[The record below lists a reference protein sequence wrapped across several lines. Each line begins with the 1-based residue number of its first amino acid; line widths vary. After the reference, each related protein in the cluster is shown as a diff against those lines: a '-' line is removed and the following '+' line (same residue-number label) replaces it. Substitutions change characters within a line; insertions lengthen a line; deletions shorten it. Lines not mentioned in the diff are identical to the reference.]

1 MFSSW
6 IYLHTELVCLK
17 QFFLKKSFPEN
28 FINKFF
34 KRFMDNLRLIKG
46 TTLTIEI
53 NPFVLVLPYLCPIS
67 SQTITT
73 LMRSLRNILNCCKM
87 QIVFKN
93 KIRLSDKSHYKDR
106 FPKILLLL
114 LFISFS
120 VDSAMSPIMV
130 NMLDT

>member
-1 MFSSW
+1 
-6 IYLHTELVCLK
+6 
-17 QFFLKKSFPEN
+17 
-28 FINKFF
+28 
-34 KRFMDNLRLIKG
+34 MDNLRLIKG

-93 KIRLSDKSHYKDR
+93 KIRLGDKSHYKDR
-106 FPKILLLL
+106 LPKILLL

>member
-1 MFSSW
+1 
-6 IYLHTELVCLK
+6 
-17 QFFLKKSFPEN
+17 
-28 FINKFF
+28 
-34 KRFMDNLRLIKG
+34 MDNLRLIKG

-93 KIRLSDKSHYKDR
+93 KIRLGDKSHYKDR

>member
-87 QIVFKN
+87 QIVFKI
-93 KIRLSDKSHYKDR
+93 KIRLGDKSHYKDR

>member
-87 QIVFKN
+87 QIVFKK
-93 KIRLSDKSHYKDR
+93 KIRLGDKSHYKDR

>member
-46 TTLTIEI
+46 TILTTEI

-87 QIVFKN
+87 QIVFKK
-93 KIRLSDKSHYKDR
+93 KIRLGDKSHYKDR